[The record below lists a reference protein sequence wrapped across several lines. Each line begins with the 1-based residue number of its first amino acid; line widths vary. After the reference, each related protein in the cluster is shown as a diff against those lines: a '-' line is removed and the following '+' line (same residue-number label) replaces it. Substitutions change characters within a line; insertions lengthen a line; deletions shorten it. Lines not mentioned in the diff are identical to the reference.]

1 MIRTFLPISCPS
13 CASGCRSSTGCSPR
27 SARSGFIFSTR
38 AAQRRSFSPDSQCRN
53 RRQGIYFWRETAQHN
68 DHRMVPA
75 HRLRSCSARFAV
87 QPSFFSRHTAPAL
100 FLGLFLSWTECVPGF
115 PRVDGCSDGGGGGS
129 AEAEEVGPVCYRWI
143 AGPGGGEG
151 RATGGYPGHRARFQ
165 QMMETM
171 TASMNARL
179 PEPVPF
185 VFPAWIGLAMAF
197 PVILVILW
205 FLVARRRAFASA
217 AQELAPGASK
227 PTQRFGRNSA
237 LQRA

>member
-115 PRVDGCSDGGGGGS
+115 PRVDGCSDGGGGGN
-129 AEAEEVGPVCYRWI
+129 AEAEEVGPVCDHWI
-143 AGPGGGEG
+143 AVPGGGEC
-151 RATGGYPGHRARFQ
+151 RATDGYPRTSRTVSTNDGNDDGVHERA
-165 QMMETM
+165 
-171 TASMNARL
+171 
-179 PEPVPF
+179 
-185 VFPAWIGLAMAF
+185 
-197 PVILVILW
+197 
-205 FLVARRRAFASA
+205 A
-217 AQELAPGASK
+217 A
-227 PTQRFGRNSA
+227 
-237 LQRA
+237 

>member
-100 FLGLFLSWTECVPGF
+100 FLGLFFLG
-115 PRVDGCSDGGGGGS
+115 RS
-129 AEAEEVGPVCYRWI
+129 AYLVSLAWMAAQMVAAVAMLKLKMWGLFATIGLQCL
-143 AGPGGGEG
+143 AGVNAALLMGI
-151 RATGGYPGHRARFQ
+151 PGHRARFQ

-205 FLVARRRAFASA
+205 FLVTRRRAFASA
-217 AQELAPGASK
+217 AQELAPGAS
-227 PTQRFGRNSA
+227 
-237 LQRA
+237 